1 MWVKICGITNLEDAL
16 CAIEA
21 GADALGFVFYP
32 KSPRYITPEN
42 AKAIVEK
49 LPLHVKKI
57 GLFVDVTPEEIGI
70 TCKEAQMDMAQIH
83 FDVDKTFWNALKVPY
98 LRVVR
103 AQESSDVEQ
112 YKGLIRLVDAHVEGY
127 GGAGQRINLSWFE
140 NMDCENIILAGGLSS
155 ENIEQIKP
163 FGFYG
168 VDVSSGVEKAKG
180 LKDHDK
186 VRAFIK
192 KAKRESSR

>member
-16 CAIEA
+16 CAIDA

-32 KSPRYITPEN
+32 KSPRYITPKN
-42 AKAIVEK
+42 AKIIAEQ

-57 GLFVDVTPEEIGI
+57 GLFVDVTPEEISL

-83 FDVDKTFWNALKVPY
+83 FDVDKAFWNALKVPY

-103 AQESSDVEQ
+103 ARESSDIEQ
-112 YKGLIRLVDAHVEGY
+112 YNGLIRLVDAYVEGF
-127 GGAGQRINLSWFE
+127 GGAGQQIDLTWFE
-140 NMDCENIILAGGLSS
+140 NADKGNIILAGGLTP
-155 ENIEQIKP
+155 ENVSQIKP
-163 FGFYG
+163 LGFYG
-168 VDVSSGVEKAKG
+168 VDVSSGVEKSKG
-180 LKDHDK
+180 IKDHDK

-192 KAKRESSR
+192 KAKA

>member
-16 CAIEA
+16 CATEV

-32 KSPRYITPEN
+32 QSPRYITPQN

-57 GLFVDVTPEEIGI
+57 GLFVNVTPEEIGV

-83 FDVDKTFWNALKVPY
+83 FEVDKAFWNALRVPY

-103 AQESSDVEQ
+103 AHEAGEIEQ
-112 YKGLIRLVDAHVEGY
+112 YQGLIRLVDAYVEDF
-127 GGAGQRINLSWFE
+127 GGAGQKIDLSWFD
-140 NMDCENIILAGGLSS
+140 NRDCENIILAGGLTP

-180 LKDHDK
+180 VKDHDK

-192 KAKRESSR
+192 KAKA

>member
-16 CAIEA
+16 CAIDA

-42 AKAIVEK
+42 AKAIAEK

-57 GLFVDVTPEEIGI
+57 GLFVDVTPEKIGA

-83 FDVDKTFWNALKVPY
+83 FEVDKDFWSALKVPF

-103 AQESSDVEQ
+103 AREACEIEQ
-112 YKGLIRLVDAHVEGY
+112 YKGLIRLVDAYVDGY
-127 GGAGQRINLSWFE
+127 GGAGQRLDLSWFE
-140 NMDCENIILAGGLSS
+140 NSDRDNIILAGGLTPD
-155 ENIEQIKP
+155 NIEQIKP
-163 FGFYG
+163 LGFYG

-180 LKDHDK
+180 IKDHDK
-186 VRAFIK
+186 VRAFIQRA
-192 KAKRESSR
+192 KA

>member
-16 CAIEA
+16 CAIDA

-32 KSPRYITPEN
+32 KSPRYIAPQN
-42 AKAIVEK
+42 AKAIAEK

-57 GLFVDVTPEEIGI
+57 GLFVDVTPEEIAF

-83 FDVDKTFWNALKVPY
+83 FEVDKEFWSALKVPF

-103 AQESSDVEQ
+103 ARETSEVEQ
-112 YKGLIRLVDAHVEGY
+112 YKGLIRLVDAYVEGY
-127 GGAGQRINLSWFE
+127 GGAGQRIDLSWFE
-140 NMDCENIILAGGLSS
+140 NSDCENIILAGGLTP
-155 ENIEQIKP
+155 ENIEHLKP
-163 FGFYG
+163 LGFYG

-180 LKDHDK
+180 IKDHDK
-186 VRAFIK
+186 VRAFIQRA
-192 KAKRESSR
+192 KA

>member
-16 CAIEA
+16 CATEA

-32 KSPRYITPEN
+32 QSPRYITPQN

-57 GLFVDVTPEEIGI
+57 GLFVNVTPEEIGV

-83 FDVDKTFWNALKVPY
+83 FEVDKAFWNALRVPY

-103 AQESSDVEQ
+103 AHEAAEIEQ
-112 YKGLIRLVDAHVEGY
+112 YQGLIRLVDAYVEDF
-127 GGAGQRINLSWFE
+127 GGAGQKIDLSWFD
-140 NMDCENIILAGGLSS
+140 NRDCENIILAGGLTP

-180 LKDHDK
+180 VKDHDK

-192 KAKRESSR
+192 KAKA

>member
-16 CAIEA
+16 CAVDA

-32 KSPRYITPEN
+32 KSSRYITPQN
-42 AKAIVEK
+42 AKAIVVK

-57 GLFVDVTPEEIGI
+57 GLFVDVTPEEIAL

-83 FDVDKTFWNALKVPY
+83 FEVDKDFWNALKVPY

-103 AQESSDVEQ
+103 AREVCDIEQ
-112 YKGLIRLVDAHVEGY
+112 YKGLIRLVDAYVEGY
-127 GGAGQRINLSWFE
+127 GGAGQRLDLSWFE
-140 NMDCENIILAGGLSS
+140 HADCENIILAGGLTS
-155 ENIEQIKP
+155 ENIEQLKP
-163 FGFYG
+163 LGFYG

-180 LKDHDK
+180 MKDHDK
-186 VRAFIK
+186 VRAFIQRA
-192 KAKRESSR
+192 KA